1 MLILLIIRFSFNF
14 RSNTFLNKAKP
25 YYGIKTGQNQYIIHC
40 VIVTGND
47 LNQVMC
53 LLCGRCP
60 KIVNSDGNAKESQN
74 LSVGNFIFDNN
85 CSRVNFSYLYSSHV
99 HKLIVIVNLIYFLSH
114 RDRIG
119 GNPL

>member
-1 MLILLIIRFSFNF
+1 MKLWI
-14 RSNTFLNKAKP
+14 
-25 YYGIKTGQNQYIIHC
+25 QNQYIIHC

-53 LLCGRCP
+53 LLCGSSP

-85 CSRVNFSYLYSSHV
+85 CLRVNFGSIILVPCSYPRSY
-99 HKLIVIVNLIYFLSH
+99 
-114 RDRIG
+114 
-119 GNPL
+119 